1 MEEIQGIINQS
12 SDLDDL
18 INMSIYNY
26 VEDID
31 YDITKFNKKYEYL
44 HKIDYE
50 FFINKDKNI
59 CYNILRSNLIINIR
73 KINWKNDNDYDVMIM
88 IIKFYNKW
96 YLIFKNLKN
105 IK

>member
-50 FFINKDKNI
+50 F
-59 CYNILRSNLIINIR
+59 L
-73 KINWKNDNDYDVMIM
+73 
-88 IIKFYNKW
+88 
-96 YLIFKNLKN
+96 
-105 IK
+105 